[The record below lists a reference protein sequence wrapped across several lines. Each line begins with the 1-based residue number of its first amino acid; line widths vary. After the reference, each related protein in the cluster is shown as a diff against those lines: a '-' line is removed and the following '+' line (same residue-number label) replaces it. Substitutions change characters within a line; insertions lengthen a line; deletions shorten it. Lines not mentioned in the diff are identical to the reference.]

1 MNNIRFRD
9 LPGVVRTTNPDDV
22 LLNFTIDEAQA
33 SLNAT
38 AIVMHTFEELEGPV
52 LEAMSATLPPVYA
65 VGPLSLM
72 CHQILNEPLRKL
84 GASMWKEDSR
94 YLDWLDGRESGS
106 VIYVNFGSLTVI
118 TRQQLIEFAWGL
130 ANSGRDFLWVI
141 RPDVVTGDS
150 ANIIPQELLSQ
161 VRERGLLASW
171 CHQEQVLMHKSI
183 GGFLTHCGW
192 NSMMESIGMGVP
204 MICWPFF
211 ADQQTNCRYVCNEW
225 GIGLE
230 INSDVK
236 REEVEMI
243 IKELFGG
250 RKGADMRRMAFKW
263 KESASKVAK
272 ANGKS
277 FSNLDRLI
285 KEVLQPRR

>member
-94 YLDWLDGRESGS
+94 YLDWLDGREG
-106 VIYVNFGSLTVI
+106 VWIG
-118 TRQQLIEFAWGL
+118 
-130 ANSGRDFLWVI
+130 DI
-141 RPDVVTGDS
+141 RKF
-150 ANIIPQELLSQ
+150 
-161 VRERGLLASW
+161 W
-171 CHQEQVLMHKSI
+171 
-183 GGFLTHCGW
+183 
-192 NSMMESIGMGVP
+192 ES
-204 MICWPFF
+204 
-211 ADQQTNCRYVCNEW
+211 
-225 GIGLE
+225 
-230 INSDVK
+230 NSDH
-236 REEVEMI
+236 
-243 IKELFGG
+243 
-250 RKGADMRRMAFKW
+250 
-263 KESASKVAK
+263 
-272 ANGKS
+272 
-277 FSNLDRLI
+277 
-285 KEVLQPRR
+285 